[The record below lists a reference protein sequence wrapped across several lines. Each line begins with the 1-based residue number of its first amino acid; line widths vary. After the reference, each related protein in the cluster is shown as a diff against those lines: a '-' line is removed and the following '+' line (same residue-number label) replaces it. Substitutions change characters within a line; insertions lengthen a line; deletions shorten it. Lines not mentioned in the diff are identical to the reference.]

1 MPAYV
6 LPRKQSS
13 SQAPANTPSTSMS
26 IPPHV
31 TPGVSA
37 YAVMTNN
44 PVFTSSASVHSPAMG
59 HPASN
64 STAAMS
70 MPTAMSSFTTGSTM
84 GGMAHPN
91 ATSHA
96 APPPSSAAA
105 SRPASNPSVT
115 KAPQASSASVAT
127 GRPSGPPS
135 GPPLGSPPG
144 AQPGTP
150 GAPPPGPPSGSSM
163 PAPRPDHGN
172 PEPKRECSQ
181 KADGTSI
188 CKWTE
193 FGKQNSTDVMN
204 QNGVFDYHNQHSEND
219 GQAIGGKIP
228 GSDVPS
234 AIAGISNGPPA
245 PGSPPAAMS
254 SASFGGTIQPA
265 NPSAGTTVFQASEE
279 DSSSG
284 SQDIHDSMGDH
295 SNHMDGSSH
304 DASSWQAHTQGQ
316 DSTNADISTSSDS
329 KDESLVSNLDGVQD
343 STSTSS
349 SNAAGGI
356 EVSDQD
362 LQRGNSAA
370 DIDWKNESKTQ
381 KEEHRGNGVYE
392 FHEASSSEGS
402 MSQGFNGANA
412 MADAGKA
419 YAEMLQSLGSGR
431 QKKNREVVG
440 EGRDGQDVVT
450 LKTVGDFTGEQDG
463 AGSLPAATGLQDVLR
478 PIGNGTG
485 AGMEDTLSLGST
497 SGVWPVCMSLG
508 IVAVVTGACALT
520 ALVIKRRAE
529 ASDRRARLGDSGYQ
543 LTTKGEGYSD
553 SA

>member
-6 LPRKQSS
+6 LPRVQSS
-13 SQAPANTPSTSMS
+13 SQASAKVSSTSMS
-26 IPPHV
+26 IPPTV

-44 PVFTSSASVHSPAMG
+44 PVYTSSAPVHSAATG

-70 MPTAMSSFTTGSTM
+70 MPPAMSSFKTSSAM
-84 GGMAHPN
+84 GGMAPSN
-91 ATSHA
+91 ATVAA
-96 APPPSSAAA
+96 APPTSSAAA
-105 SRPASNPSVT
+105 SRSASKPSVT
-115 KAPQASSASVAT
+115 TGSPASSASVAA
-127 GRPSGPPS
+127 GKPGPPS
-135 GPPLGSPPG
+135 GPPPG
-144 AQPGTP
+144 AQPGSP
-150 GAPPPGPPSGSSM
+150 VAPPPGPPSGSSM

-172 PEPKRECSQ
+172 PEPKQECFQ

-193 FGKQNSTDVMN
+193 FGKHNSTDVMN

-219 GQAIGGKIP
+219 GQAIAGKIP
-228 GSDVPS
+228 GTNIPS
-234 AIAGISNGPPA
+234 AIAGIPTGLPA
-245 PGSPPAAMS
+245 PGGPPTAMS

-265 NPSAGTTVFQASEE
+265 TPSSGTTVFQASSE

-284 SQDIHDSMGDH
+284 SQDIHDSPGDH

-316 DSTNADISTSSDS
+316 DSTNADISTSNDS
-329 KDESLVSNLDGVQD
+329 KYQSLVSNLNGVQD

-356 EVSDQD
+356 VVSDQD
-362 LQRGNSAA
+362 MQRGNSAA

-419 YAEMLQSLGSGR
+419 YAEMLKSLGGGG
-431 QKKNREVVG
+431 QKERREVG
-440 EGRDGQDVVT
+440 GDQDIVT
-450 LKTVGDFTGEQDG
+450 LKTVGNLAAEQD
-463 AGSLPAATGLQDVLR
+463 AASSLLAATGLQDVLR

-485 AGMEDTLSLGST
+485 AGVEGTLSLGAT

-508 IVAVVTGACALT
+508 IVVVVIGACALT

>member
-6 LPRKQSS
+6 LPRVQSS
-13 SQAPANTPSTSMS
+13 SQASAKVSSTSMS
-26 IPPHV
+26 VPPTV

-44 PVFTSSASVHSPAMG
+44 PVYTSSASVHSAAMG

-64 STAAMS
+64 STVAMGMS
-70 MPTAMSSFTTGSTM
+70 PAMTSFKTSSAM
-84 GGMAHPN
+84 GGMAPSN
-91 ATSHA
+91 ATAAA
-96 APPPSSAAA
+96 APSRSSAAA
-105 SRPASNPSVT
+105 SRPASDPSVT
-115 KAPQASSASVAT
+115 AASPASSANVAT

-135 GPPLGSPPG
+135 GQPSGQPSGT
-144 AQPGTP
+144 QPGTP
-150 GAPPPGPPSGSSM
+150 VAPPQGPPSGSSA

-172 PEPKRECSQ
+172 PVPKQECFQ

-219 GQAIGGKIP
+219 GQAIAGKIP
-228 GSDVPS
+228 GTNIPS
-234 AIAGISNGPPA
+234 AIAGIPTGLPA
-245 PGSPPAAMS
+245 PGGPPTATS

-265 NPSAGTTVFQASEE
+265 TPNSGTTVFQASSE

-284 SQDIHDSMGDH
+284 SQDIHDSPGDH

-304 DASSWQAHTQGQ
+304 GASSWQAHTQGQ
-316 DSTNADISTSSDS
+316 DSTNADISTSNDS
-329 KDESLVSNLDGVQD
+329 KYESLVSNLDGVQD

-349 SNAAGGI
+349 SNTAGGI
-356 EVSDQD
+356 EASNQD
-362 LQRGNSAA
+362 MQRGNSAA
-370 DIDWKNESKTQ
+370 DNDWKNESKTQ

-392 FHEASSSEGS
+392 FHEASSSQGS
-402 MSQGFNGANA
+402 MSQGFNGASA

-419 YAEMLQSLGSGR
+419 YAEMLQSLGSGG
-431 QKKNREVVG
+431 QKERREVG
-440 EGRDGQDVVT
+440 GDQDVVT
-450 LKTVGDFTGEQDG
+450 LKTVGDLAGEKDG
-463 AGSLPAATGLQDVLR
+463 AGSLPTATGLQDVLR

-485 AGMEDTLSLGST
+485 AGMEETLSLGSST
-497 SGVWPVCMSLG
+497 GVWPVCMSLG
-508 IVAVVTGACALT
+508 IVAVVIGACGLT

-543 LTTKGEGYSD
+543 LATKGEGYSD

>member
-6 LPRKQSS
+6 LPRVQSS
-13 SQAPANTPSTSMS
+13 SQASAKVSSTSMS
-26 IPPHV
+26 IPPTV

-37 YAVMTNN
+37 YAVVTNN
-44 PVFTSSASVHSPAMG
+44 PVFTSSAPVHSAATG

-70 MPTAMSSFTTGSTM
+70 MPPAMSSFKTSAAM
-84 GGMAHPN
+84 GGMTPSN
-91 ATSHA
+91 ATFA
-96 APPPSSAAA
+96 AAASRSSAAA
-105 SRPASNPSVT
+105 NTPASNPTVST
-115 KAPQASSASVAT
+115 GSPASSASVAA
-127 GRPSGPPS
+127 GKPSGKPS
-135 GPPLGSPPG
+135 GQPSGT
-144 AQPGTP
+144 QPGTP
-150 GAPPPGPPSGSSM
+150 VAPPQGPPSRSSA

-172 PEPKRECSQ
+172 PEPKQECFQ

-219 GQAIGGKIP
+219 GQAIAGKIP
-228 GSDVPS
+228 GTDVPS

-245 PGSPPAAMS
+245 PGGPPTAMS

-265 NPSAGTTVFQASEE
+265 TPSSGVTVFQANSE

-284 SQDIHDSMGDH
+284 SQDIHDSPGDH

-304 DASSWQAHTQGQ
+304 GASSWQAHTQGQ
-316 DSTNADISTSSDS
+316 DSANADISTSNDS
-329 KDESLVSNLDGVQD
+329 KYESLVSNLDGVQD

-356 EVSDQD
+356 VVSDQD
-362 LQRGNSAA
+362 MQRGSSAA

-402 MSQGFNGANA
+402 MSQGFNGASA

-419 YAEMLQSLGSGR
+419 YAEMLQSLGSGG
-431 QKKNREVVG
+431 QKKRREVVG
-440 EGRDGQDVVT
+440 QGRDEQDAVT
-450 LKTVGDFTGEQDG
+450 LKTVGDLAAEQD
-463 AGSLPAATGLQDVLR
+463 AASSLLAATGLQDVLR
-478 PIGNGTG
+478 PIRNGTG
-485 AGMEDTLSLGST
+485 AGMEETLSLGAT

-508 IVAVVTGACALT
+508 VVVVVIGACALT
-520 ALVIKRRAE
+520 ALVVKRRAE
-529 ASDRRARLGDSGYQ
+529 ASDRRARLWDSGFQ
-543 LTTKGEGYSD
+543 LATKGEGYSD

>member
-1 MPAYV
+1 MPAYA
-6 LPRKQSS
+6 LTRQQSS
-13 SQAPANTPSTSMS
+13 SQAPANISSTSMS
-26 IPPHV
+26 IPPDV
-31 TPGVSA
+31 TPGLSA

-44 PVFTSSASVHSPAMG
+44 PVFTSSAPIHSSAMG
-59 HPASN
+59 HTASN
-64 STAAMS
+64 STVAVSTPSALSSAM
-70 MPTAMSSFTTGSTM
+70 TSSAM
-84 GGMAHPN
+84 GGMAPSN
-91 ATSHA
+91 ATFAA
-96 APPPSSAAA
+96 APPPTSAAA
-105 SRPASNPSVT
+105 SRPASKPSVT
-115 KAPQASSASVAT
+115 AAPPVSSASVAA

-135 GPPLGSPPG
+135 G
-144 AQPGTP
+144 QPSGQPSGTQQGTP
-150 GAPPPGPPSGSSM
+150 VAPPSGPPSGSSM

-172 PEPKRECSQ
+172 PEPKQECFQ

-193 FGKQNSTDVMN
+193 FSKQNSTDVMN

-219 GQAIGGKIP
+219 GQAIAGKIP

-245 PGSPPAAMS
+245 PGSPPTAMS
-254 SASFGGTIQPA
+254 STSFGGTIQPA
-265 NPSAGTTVFQASEE
+265 TPNSGTTVFQANSE

-284 SQDIHDSMGDH
+284 SQDIHDSQGDH

-316 DSTNADISTSSDS
+316 DSTNADISTSNDG
-329 KDESLVSNLDGVQD
+329 KYESLVSNLGGVQD

-356 EVSDQD
+356 EVIDQD
-362 LQRGNSAA
+362 MQRGNSAA
-370 DIDWKNESKTQ
+370 DIDWKNESKMQ

-419 YAEMLQSLGSGR
+419 YAEMLQSLGSGG
-431 QKKNREVVG
+431 QKERRAVFG
-440 EGRDGQDVVT
+440 EGRDDQEVVT
-450 LKTVGDFTGEQDG
+450 LKTVGDLAGEQDV
-463 AGSLPAATGLQDVLR
+463 AGSLPAATELQDVLR
-478 PIGNGTG
+478 PIGNGTVG
-485 AGMEDTLSLGST
+485 GMDGTPSLGST

-508 IVAVVTGACALT
+508 IVAVVIGACALT
-520 ALVIKRRAE
+520 ALAKRRAE

-543 LTTKGEGYSD
+543 LTTKGAGYSD